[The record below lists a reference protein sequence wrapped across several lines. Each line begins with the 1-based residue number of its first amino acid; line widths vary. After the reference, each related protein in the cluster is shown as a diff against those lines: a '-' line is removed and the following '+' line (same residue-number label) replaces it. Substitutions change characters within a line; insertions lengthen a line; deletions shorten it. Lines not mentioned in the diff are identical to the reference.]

1 MGLLDMRKF
10 LFALGLA
17 AVLPGCAT
25 MTTPPDKIRFEF
37 VDPALMFRSAL
48 TEAGLDRM
56 ACTYESLDRYDNARL
71 RARLLE
77 SILITP
83 PSQRNAYEPRN
94 KLVFY
99 FDGGKTEKLVFS
111 GLYSNRDAIDA
122 DWKGQG
128 ARVANSLPAEL
139 AQFVMNAHLTQ
150 LNPEAKD
157 CAFLGRY

>member
-1 MGLLDMRKF
+1 MRKF
-10 LFALGLA
+10 LCALGLA

-25 MTTPPDKIRFEF
+25 MSTPPDKIRFEF

-48 TEAGLDRM
+48 TEAQLDRI
-56 ACTYESLDRYDNARL
+56 ACTYESLDRYANARL
-71 RARLLE
+71 RARLAE
-77 SILITP
+77 SLVITP

-111 GLYSNRDAIDA
+111 GPDGNRDAIDA

-128 ARVANSLPAEL
+128 ARVVKTLPAEL
-139 AQFVMNAHLTQ
+139 AQYVRNAHLTQ
-150 LNPEAKD
+150 LNPEATN
-157 CAFLGRY
+157 CAFLGRE

>member
-1 MGLLDMRKF
+1 MKTLLC
-10 LFALGLA
+10 ALALT
-17 AVLPGCAT
+17 AVLPSCAT
-25 MTTPPDKIRFEF
+25 MATPPVKVTFEF
-37 VDPALMFRSAL
+37 VDPKVLFRSAL

-56 ACTYESLDRYDNARL
+56 ACTYESLDRYANARL
-71 RARLLE
+71 HAQLLE
-77 SILITP
+77 SLALTP

-111 GLYSNRDAIDA
+111 GPYSNRDAIDA

-128 ARVANSLPAEL
+128 AQVAKSLPAEL
-139 AQFVMNAHLTQ
+139 AQYVMHAHLTQ
-150 LNPEAKD
+150 LNPEAND

>member
-1 MGLLDMRKF
+1 MKTLLY
-10 LFALGLA
+10 A
-17 AVLPGCAT
+17 AVLAALLQGCAT

-48 TEAGLDRM
+48 TEAQLDRM
-56 ACTYESLDRYDNARL
+56 ACTYESLDRYANARL

-77 SILITP
+77 SLVITP

-111 GLYSNRDAIDA
+111 GRYTNRDGLDA

-128 ARVANSLPAEL
+128 AQVAKTLPAEL
-139 AQFVMNAHLTQ
+139 AQYVMNAHLAQ
-150 LNPEAKD
+150 LNPEATN

>member
-1 MGLLDMRKF
+1 MRKF
-10 LFALGLA
+10 LRALGLA

-37 VDPALMFRSAL
+37 VDPAVMFRSAL
-48 TEAGLDRM
+48 TEAQLDRM
-56 ACTYESLDRYDNARL
+56 ACTYESLDRYANARL
-71 RARLLE
+71 RAQLLE
-77 SILITP
+77 SLVLTP
-83 PSQRNAYEPRN
+83 PSQRNAYELRN

-111 GLYSNRDAIDA
+111 GPYSNRDAIDA

-128 ARVANSLPAEL
+128 AQVARSLPAEL
-139 AQFVMNAHLTQ
+139 AQYVTHAHLTQ

-157 CAFLGRY
+157 CAFLGRE